1 MPKDMEMLEFQ
12 QNLLQSAREL
22 TQGTQDWLDI
32 RLGRVTASRISDVIA
47 KTKSGYSTSRKN
59 YMDELVK
66 ERFGVRPE
74 PFTNAAMQWGTE
86 QEPFARMEYEARSG
100 NLVLE
105 VGFVHHPTIEMAGA
119 SPDGIIGEGLLET
132 KCPNTSTHFDYLI
145 ADEVPAKYIPQ
156 LAWQLSC
163 TGCYWVDFVSYD
175 PRAPE
180 GLQYFCKR
188 YERDD
193 EYIAMLESEVVSF
206 LNEVN
211 ERYETL
217 KLKLTK

>member
-12 QNLLQSAREL
+12 QNLLQSAKEL

-32 RLGRVTASRISDVIA
+32 RLGRVTASRIADVIA

-105 VGFVHHPTIEMAGA
+105 VGFVHHPTIKMAGA
-119 SPDGIIGEGLLET
+119 SPDGIIGEGLLEI
-132 KCPNTSTHFDYLI
+132 KNPNTSTHFDYLI
-145 ADEVPAKYIPQ
+145 SGEVPEKYKPQ
-156 LAWQLSC
+156 MAFQCCC
-163 TGCYWVDFVSYD
+163 TGCHWVDFVSFD
-175 PRAPE
+175 SRAPK
-180 GLQYFCKR
+180 GLEYFCVR
-188 YERDD
+188 YTPEKEYM
-193 EYIAMLESEVVSF
+193 EYIEQEVIKF
-206 LNEVN
+206 LDEVN
-211 ERYETL
+211 ERYNTL
-217 KLKLTK
+217 SKKLL